1 MPRTTVG
8 NFLGSPEQFNLFLAQ
23 ALNNTAIGSAVRRME
38 WKPEMVSVPTLTNH
52 HTLGSTVLKGNA
64 RNISEPNKRKL
75 TGGRLGNLELEEYLT
90 EFSIVR
96 RYADTIKQ
104 MASQSNSA
112 PGADE
117 LIQTLYMDE
126 AVSAYAIT
134 GEAMVNDVVSDNNN
148 FDVNNVDAL
157 DTPIDTAT
165 NSRELVSAISA
176 MLKRQGLAVRK
187 YSMNK
192 DGKLAEGNG
201 GSQPMKGARIIVPA
215 SVAAG
220 IGSLSDV
227 FNATIPYNGL
237 GNTGEPRIP
246 TPDFLSKIFGGA
258 EVIVPDAIKSNISG
272 MVYYEDSEPS
282 FIFEGN
288 YIAILYNDPNPM
300 RPASLVYHNT
310 PLETEDDS
318 DIFEK
323 MIRMFQR
330 AGLEQRQ
337 KNTMFKLNDIL
348 SPDFYARFALGL

>member
-64 RNISEPNKRKL
+64 RNIGEPNKRKL

-112 PGADE
+112 PSADE

-134 GEAMVNDVVSDNNN
+134 GEAMVNEVLSNDNNFATKN
-148 FDVNNVDAL
+148 IDAL
-157 DTPIDTAT
+157 DKPLDTAS
-165 NSRELVSAISA
+165 NSRELVAKVSA

-187 YSMNK
+187 YSMDK
-192 DGKLAEGNG
+192 DGKIAEGG
-201 GSQPMKGARIIVPA
+201 QSAKGAKIIVPA

-220 IGSLSDV
+220 IGALSDV

-237 GNTGEPRIP
+237 GNSGEPRIP
-246 TPDFLSKIFGGA
+246 TPEFLSKIFGGA
-258 EVIVPDAIKSNISG
+258 EVIIPDAIKSNVSG
-272 MVYYEDSEPS
+272 MVYYEDSDPS

-288 YIAILYNDPNPM
+288 YIAILYNDPNM
-300 RPASLVYHNT
+300 IRPASLVYHST

-318 DIFEK
+318 DIFAKEIK
-323 MIRMFQR
+323 MFQR
-330 AGLEQRQ
+330 AGLELRQ
-337 KNTMFKLNDIL
+337 QNTLFKLNGIL
-348 SPDFYARFALGL
+348 SADYYADFAAGL